1 MLRDEAEREADRRNR
16 EDERRKRLE
25 FYAFDETAG
34 VDDDGWT
41 VAVRLRRTPPPD
53 EATADP
59 GPATAAAAAAAVS
72 ESRPPEPEPEPEPDP
87 EPEPPADAGGEPEPE
102 PDDLQPT
109 QAYDVVAHEF
119 DEGDIVV
126 PVPAPPEPPT
136 EVAPKVPEPVPPPEP
151 VLAAEPDKD
160 EEEYLEDDED
170 YPEYE
175 DAYYSEAFPDQPYGD
190 EDLDRP
196 GLFVRTIGAVVLI
209 VGWLWLLML
218 IALAVVI
225 RPDVPSAIALYAVG
239 FVAGLCVLWLGVAIR
254 RS

>member
-16 EDERRKRLE
+16 EDQRRKRLE

-34 VDDDGWT
+34 GDDDGWT
-41 VAVRLRRTPPPD
+41 VAVRLRRTPQPD
-53 EATADP
+53 QATAVP
-59 GPATAAAAAAAVS
+59 GPAAAAAAVS
-72 ESRPPEPEPEPEPDP
+72 ESRPPGPEPAAPPEQEPAPAP
-87 EPEPPADAGGEPEPE
+87 ELAESAAGE
-102 PDDLQPT
+102 PDDPQPT
-109 QAYDVVAHEF
+109 QAYDVVAREF
-119 DEGDIVV
+119 HQGAAIA
-126 PVPAPPEPPT
+126 PARPEPPT

-151 VLAAEPDKD
+151 AMEAEPEED
-160 EEEYLEDDED
+160 EEGDLEDDQG

-175 DAYYSEAFPDQPYGD
+175 DAYYSEAFPDSPYGE
-190 EDLDRP
+190 EDLDKP
-196 GLFVRTIGAVVLI
+196 GLFVRTIGAIVLI

-239 FVAGLCVLWLGVAIR
+239 LVAGVCVLWLGVAIR

>member
-1 MLRDEAEREADRRNR
+1 MLRDEAEREADRRNS

-53 EATADP
+53 EAAADP

-72 ESRPPEPEPEPEPDP
+72 ESRPPEPAPAAAEPEPVAPAPESEAKDEPD
-87 EPEPPADAGGEPEPE
+87 G
-102 PDDLQPT
+102 LQPT

-119 DEGDIVV
+119 DEGAAV
-126 PVPAPPEPPT
+126 VPAPSEPPT
-136 EVAPKVPEPVPPPEP
+136 EVAPKVAEPVAPPEP
-151 VLAAEPDKD
+151 ALTAEP
-160 EEEYLEDDED
+160 EEDAEDYVEDGED

-175 DAYYSEAFPDQPYGD
+175 DAYYSEAFPDSPYG
-190 EDLDRP
+190 EDGLDRP
-196 GLFVRTIGAVVLI
+196 GVFVRTIGAVVLI

-239 FVAGLCVLWLGVAIR
+239 FVAGLCVLGLGVAIR